1 MYRRM
6 LVALD
11 GSDLSEVVL
20 PYVTVLVEKMG
31 LDVFLL
37 HVSGQEHKELMPLHR
52 AYIERTVEVIRGR
65 VREAGGKGNT
75 ESGELAVEI
84 KGELVPGHP
93 AEEILRYV
101 GKNDIDLVLM
111 ATHGHS
117 GLKRWAMGSVAE
129 KVIHGSRVPVWLV
142 PARCKGEISCGFW
155 PENPMLV
162 PLDGSELAEEV
173 LEHVEKLAGQGGIG
187 PVKVVLLRV
196 VESPV
201 MSDHYF
207 SNIPQTR
214 EQVDKY
220 LNRIEKRLEKAGLD
234 VEPRVL
240 TGEPAEQIVDY
251 IGSAQFSLV
260 VMSTHARSGLSRWV
274 MGSVAMKVVSE
285 SSSPLLLV
293 RPS

>member
-6 LVALD
+6 LVTLD
-11 GSDLSEVVL
+11 GSELSEVVL
-20 PYVTVLVEKMG
+20 PYIAVLVEKMG

-37 HVSGQEHKELMPLHR
+37 HISGQEKDELMPLHR
-52 AYIERTVEVIRGR
+52 AYIERTVEIVRGR
-65 VREAGGKGNT
+65 VKEAGGKGNT
-75 ESGELAVEI
+75 GSGEIGVEV

-93 AEEILRYV
+93 AEEILRYI

-142 PARCKGEISCGFW
+142 PARCKSEVICKIW
-155 PENPMLV
+155 PEAPLLV
-162 PLDGSELAEEV
+162 PLDGSELAEGV
-173 LEHVEKLAGQGGIG
+173 LDHVEALVGWGGIG

-220 LNRIEKRLEKAGLD
+220 LNRIEARLEKAGLD

-251 IGSAQFSLV
+251 IGSRQFSLV

-274 MGSVAMKVVSE
+274 MGSVAMKVVSG
-285 SSSPLLLV
+285 SSTPLLLV